1 MRTITVLF
9 VLALLLMIPVLL
21 PAQDKII
28 KRNNDTI
35 HCKVIEIGMD
45 QVKYSLPEYP
55 DDLSFSIDKNNV
67 RNIVFS
73 NGKEMIFHQEMTD
86 PENYS
91 ENRKNAV
98 KVDFISPLTGN
109 TTLGYEHSIKP
120 GRSIEAALGII
131 GLGVINNDSD
141 PAGAFM
147 KFGYKFIKTP
157 DFYMRGMRYAHILKG
172 GYVRPEIQLGYYN
185 KKEEIYNYN
194 YSNGYYEHTHTVEK
208 VNVFTG
214 ALLLNLGKQWIYDN
228 FFLVDIHGGI
238 GYGFDT
244 NKYTDGGYN
253 YGFVLVDDDVPI
265 SFTAGL
271 KIGFLIK

>member
-1 MRTITVLF
+1 MKTIASLF
-9 VLALLLMIPVLL
+9 VSALLLMGPVLVL
-21 PAQDKII
+21 GQDIII

-35 HCKVIEIGMD
+35 HCKVTEIGMD
-45 QVKYSLPEYP
+45 HIKYSLPEYP
-55 DDLSFSIDKNNV
+55 EGLSFSIDKDNV
-67 RNIVFS
+67 RTIVFS
-73 NGKEMIFHQEMTD
+73 NGKEMMFYEEMTD

-91 ENRKNAV
+91 ENRKNAL

-109 TTLGYEHSIKP
+109 TTLGYEYSFKP

-131 GLGVINNDSD
+131 GLGVVNNNSE

-147 KFGYKFIKTP
+147 KLGYKFIKTP

-185 KKEEIYNYN
+185 KKEEIFTYGF
-194 YSNGYYEHTHTVEK
+194 SNGFYESFYTVEK

-228 FFLVDIHGGI
+228 FFLVDLHGGI

-244 NKYTDGGYN
+244 NKYTNGGYN
-253 YGFVLVDDDVPI
+253 YGFLLVDDDVPI
-265 SFTAGL
+265 SLTAGL
-271 KIGFLIK
+271 KIGVLIK

>member
-45 QVKYSLPEYP
+45 QVKYSLAEYP
-55 DDLSFSIDKNNV
+55 DDLSFSLDKNNV
-67 RNIVFS
+67 KIIVFS

-98 KVDFISPLTGN
+98 KIDFISPLTGN
-109 TTLGYEHSIKP
+109 TTLGYEYSLKP

-131 GLGVINNDSD
+131 GLGVVNNNSE

-147 KFGYKFIKTP
+147 KLGYKFIKTP
-157 DFYMRGMRYAHILKG
+157 DYYMRGMRYAHILKG

-185 KKEEIYNYN
+185 KKEEIYNYD
-194 YSNGYYEHTHTVEK
+194 YSNGYYEYFYTVEK
-208 VNVFTG
+208 VNVLTG
-214 ALLLNLGKQWIYDN
+214 ALLLNIGKQWIYDN

-244 NKYTDGGYN
+244 NTHSNGDYH
-253 YGFVLVDDDVPI
+253 FSFLLVDDDVPI

-271 KIGFLIK
+271 KIGVLIK